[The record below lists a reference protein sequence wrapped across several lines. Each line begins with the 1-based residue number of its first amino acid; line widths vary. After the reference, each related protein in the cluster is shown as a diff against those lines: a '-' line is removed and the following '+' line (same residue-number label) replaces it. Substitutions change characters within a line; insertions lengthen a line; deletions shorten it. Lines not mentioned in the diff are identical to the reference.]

1 MKKKFTLSEK
11 INHYISVL
19 VHSFTWQTLI
29 LSLINWDSYLINAQ
43 EVLQYFAVSV
53 AITLLMAITDIFT
66 LKRSLPVIILTDLLD
81 IAVVVFG
88 LGGGVFKWFDFNLET
103 ILPIVGII
111 VFIYFII
118 FGLMMFQMKMDS
130 DHINKKIKERISKE
144 NNNE

>member
-88 LGGGVFKWFDFNLET
+88 LGGAVFKWFDFNLEN
-103 ILPIVGII
+103 ILPIIGII
-111 VFIYFII
+111 VIIYFII
-118 FGLMMFQMKMDS
+118 FGLMMFQMKKDS
-130 DHINKKIKERISKE
+130 DHINKKIKERINKE